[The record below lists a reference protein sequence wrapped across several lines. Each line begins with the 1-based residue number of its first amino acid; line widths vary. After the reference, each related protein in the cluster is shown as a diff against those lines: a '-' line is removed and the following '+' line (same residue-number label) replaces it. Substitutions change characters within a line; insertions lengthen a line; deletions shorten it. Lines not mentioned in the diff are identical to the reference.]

1 MIQKKSEDAVSPVI
15 GVMLLLVVTI
25 VIAAVVAV
33 FASGVGADTEPAP
46 VTVVDITN
54 IALNYNSWEQE
65 VTLYCSHGESLD
77 LSKISI
83 EITQMNKDD
92 IDDMDLE
99 TMKKGVERI
108 VKTPRGLITGLF
120 NPGDYIT
127 FKWDPYDG
135 SNLEFYKNG
144 RETDPDTEFMYETVV
159 DSVVVYYGDYRI
171 AEREKMTVMMTT

>member
-33 FASGVGADTEPAP
+33 FASGVGVDTEPAP

-54 IALNYNSWEQE
+54 IALNDTSWEQE

-92 IDDMDLE
+92 MDRE
-99 TMKKGVERI
+99 TGKKGVERI

-127 FKWDPYDG
+127 FKWDPFD

-144 RETDPDTEFMYETVV
+144 RETDPDVEIMYETVV

-171 AEREKMTVMMTT
+171 AEREKMTVMMTM